1 MSGKNVRKRIAIAT
15 MMAFS
20 VESEKRDSQYFRQL
34 DNKAKARYKEK
45 LQILGGIEDPYVEG
59 SSVAPESAIDW
70 QDWSNVE
77 YTDIYNY
84 LIATP
89 SPYTKEQLRAYK
101 SMDRYVFVANGWA
114 DVPVYPIPSRSSNI
128 FSACSR
134 SAFSKV
140 LGDSSKTLGC
150 S

>member
-114 DVPVYPIPSRSSNI
+114 DVPVYPIPSCSSNI

-140 LGDSSKTLGC
+140 VGDSSKTLGC